1 VGVVGAADGVGVAVG
16 VDGMSVNVNAAEM
29 FVFNGFIGQSALSV
43 VI

>member
-1 VGVVGAADGVGVAVG
+1 VGVVVVVGAADGVSGV
-16 VDGMSVNVNAAEM
+16 SVNVNAAEM